1 MTCKI
6 EKVKGRVTFAL
17 DLSLEISEDSY
28 SFFLAD
34 LLLSLSYF
42 FYLFFIIH
50 PLLLSAVLDGALS
63 ITDMVLSVNFYANLF
78 VFGKFNIH
86 HKDWLTYSSRIDKSN
101 LGQTFSNNPL
111 GLSTIQHGS

>member
-6 EKVKGRVTFAL
+6 EKVKGRVTFAP
-17 DLSLEISEDSY
+17 DLSLENSEDSY
-28 SFFLAD
+28 SFFWQTCFFHCLT
-34 LLLSLSYF
+34 F

-63 ITDMVLSVNFYANLF
+63 ITDMVLSVNLYANLF

-86 HKDWLTYSSRIDKSN
+86 HKDWLTYSSRTDKSN
-101 LGQTFSNNPL
+101 LGQTSSNNPL
-111 GLSTIQHGS
+111 GLSTILLGS